1 MNSSTKIDSE
11 YMTGYEVKRIGTVHT
26 FQGKEANEVIFLLGC
41 DESDGAKG
49 TVNWVNDNIV
59 NVAVTRAK
67 YRLYVIGDEEV
78 WKKSACVSLSRKYLK
93 RKDILKT
100 I

>member
-1 MNSSTKIDSE
+1 MKENLDMDVIKE
-11 YMTGYEVKRIGTVHT
+11 QIGRETYYHIGGRE
-26 FQGKEANEVIFLLGC
+26 FQLAE
-41 DESDGAKG
+41 
-49 TVNWVNDNIV
+49 VNWVNDNIV

-78 WKKSACVSLSRKYLK
+78 WKKSACVSLARKYLK